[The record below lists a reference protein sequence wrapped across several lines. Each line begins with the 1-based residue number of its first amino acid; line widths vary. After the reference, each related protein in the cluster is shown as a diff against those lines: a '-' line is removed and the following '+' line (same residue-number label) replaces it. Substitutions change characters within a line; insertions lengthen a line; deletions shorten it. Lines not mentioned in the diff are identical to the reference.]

1 MVTSGPPPWK
11 LWTALGIVY
20 VVWGS
25 TYLAIR
31 YVVESLPPL
40 LSASARFSLAAL
52 ILITYLLVRR
62 GPGAL
67 RATRRQHLN
76 AGGIGLLLL
85 LGGNGGVTV
94 AEQRGLPSGL
104 AALIVAAVPLW
115 VVLLRVLARDRPS
128 RQTLVG
134 VAVGFLG
141 IAVLLRPDS
150 HHGEAGLSS
159 SLIVLGSS
167 LLWSIGSFLSGR
179 VDLPTDPLLGS
190 VSQMVGGA
198 LALALVGLALR
209 ERFVWDQV
217 QTSSVVAVVYLVVFG
232 SVVAFTAY
240 SWLLRVAPVS
250 KVSTYAYV
258 NPVVAVALGA
268 VFVGETLSASSFA
281 GGALTLVAVAI
292 VVAEEG
298 RRRSRQQLMVAAD
311 APVEAGEIGPQGPDD
326 EQGRARSSAT

>member
-1 MVTSGPPPWK
+1 MTVAPPTWK

-40 LSASARFSLAAL
+40 LSASFRFSVAAL
-52 ILITYLLVRR
+52 VLTAFLLLRR
-62 GPGAL
+62 GARSL
-67 RATRRQHLN
+67 RATRRQHVN

-85 LGGNGGVTV
+85 LGGNGGVTL
-94 AEQRGLPSGL
+94 AEERGLPSGL
-104 AALIVAAVPLW
+104 AALLVAAVPLW
-115 VVLLRVLARDRPS
+115 VVLLRLLGRDRPTT
-128 RQTLVG
+128 QTLVG
-134 VAVGFLG
+134 VAVGFVGL
-141 IAVLLRPDS
+141 AVLLRPDS
-150 HHGEAGLSS
+150 HHGEAALSS

-179 VDLPTDPLLGS
+179 IDLPPDPLLGS
-190 VSQMVGGA
+190 VGQMVGGA
-198 LALALVGLALR
+198 LGLLVVGLALR
-209 ERFVWDQV
+209 ERLVWDDV
-217 QTSSVVAVVYLVVFG
+217 QTSSLVAVGYLVVFG

-268 VFVGETLSASSFA
+268 VFVGESLSPSSFI
-281 GGALTLVAVAI
+281 GGALTLTAVAI

-311 APVEAGEIGPQGPDD
+311 APLEASVQAPDD
-326 EQGRARSSAT
+326 VQGRDRSSAT